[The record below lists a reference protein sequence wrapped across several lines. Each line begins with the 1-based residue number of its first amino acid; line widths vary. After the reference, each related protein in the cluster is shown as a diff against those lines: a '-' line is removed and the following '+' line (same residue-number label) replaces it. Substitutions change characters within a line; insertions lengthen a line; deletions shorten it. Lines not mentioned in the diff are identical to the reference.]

1 MKKNILKK
9 VISFVL
15 VLCFMAMPVLSFA
28 DDDVTYKGYW
38 DDLTQDKNAGGLGD
52 VTKNVGGG
60 IVNVIRTV
68 GYLAALGMLIWLGV
82 KWMMA
87 TAQEKADL
95 KNRAW
100 GYVIG
105 AVLIFGASTIL
116 PIIAN
121 FATSIG
127 GE

>member
-9 VISFVL
+9 AICL
-15 VLCFMAMPVLSFA
+15 VLLLCFTSIPVFSFA
-28 DDDVTYKGYW
+28 IDPTDPNSWATIGTEGND
-38 DDLTQDKNAGGLGD
+38 GGLSE
-52 VTKNVGGG
+52 VTTNVGGG
-60 IVNVIRTV
+60 IVNVIRTI
-68 GYLAALGMLIWLGV
+68 GYLVALAMLIWLGV

-87 TAQEKADL
+87 SAQEKADL
-95 KNRAW
+95 KNKAW

-105 AVLIFGASTIL
+105 AVLVFGASTLL

-127 GE
+127 Q

>member
-28 DDDVTYKGYW
+28 ADASDKDYW
-38 DDLTQDKNAGGLGD
+38 DGLMTGGNAGGLD
-52 VTKNVGGG
+52 EVTTNVGGG

-105 AVLIFGASTIL
+105 AVLIFGASTLL